1 MSYKDMTTRRQI
13 AKEHMEVFLSIE
25 QGHLLHKQYLD
36 KKASFQ
42 NSTTYEKDKARRLL
56 LQELDK
62 ENNKTNPNNKKEKL
76 KVVQTRFGKNK
87 GNIKSSH
94 KKQNRKV
101 RRIRRKL

>member
-1 MSYKDMTTRRQI
+1 MATSKGKILKEQI
-13 AKEHMEVFLSIE
+13 TFDFFNENKV
-25 QGHLLHKQYLD
+25 D
-36 KKASFQ
+36 V
-42 NSTTYEKDKARRLL
+42 STK
-56 LQELDK
+56 LDK